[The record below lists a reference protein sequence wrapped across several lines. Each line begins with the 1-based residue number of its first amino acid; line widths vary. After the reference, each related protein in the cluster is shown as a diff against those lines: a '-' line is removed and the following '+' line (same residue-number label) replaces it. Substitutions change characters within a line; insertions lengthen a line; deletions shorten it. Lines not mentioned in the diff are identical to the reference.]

1 MPLNAKYVSGQ
12 GHKEPSGYRQS
23 LDNIQMSDCMF
34 SPYDDH
40 RQVRPLID
48 SCWFSGWL
56 RCGNLKAK
64 HLPERVLRQFKH
76 VQDIPRDPGT
86 SATPGMNLFEID
98 RVFMEE
104 KELRMIDE
112 HMR

>member
-1 MPLNAKYVSGQ
+1 MPRNAKFVPGG
-12 GHKEPSGYRQS
+12 GHKDSSGYRQS
-23 LDNIQMSDCMF
+23 LDNIQTYDCVF

-40 RQVRPLID
+40 RQVRPLIN

-56 RCGNLKAK
+56 RSGNLKTK
-64 HLPERVLRQFKH
+64 YLLERVLRQFLH
-76 VQDIPRDPGT
+76 VQGIPRNPDT

-104 KELRMIDE
+104 LELRMVDE
-112 HMR
+112 QMR